1 MKLENIKFKALSL
14 ENKEWV
20 CGYFYQE
27 CDNTYIIKDRQKES
41 MLHRN
46 EAVLIDPATVCAF
59 TGFTDKNGKEVYDG
73 DVLRSDEYP
82 FSCIE
87 EDEYD
92 NYYGMIGWI
101 EEEASFYIIAIK
113 NPESPVRGISEG
125 ICDSISQKV
134 MREFEVVGNI
144 HDEEWQKKLNLK
156 PE

>member
-1 MKLENIKFKALSL
+1 MKIQNIKIKAKRPD
-14 ENKEWV
+14 NGEWV

-27 CDNTYIIKDRQKES
+27 NDNTYIVEDRQKES
-41 MLHRN
+41 FLNRN
-46 EAVLIDPATVCAF
+46 AAYEVVPDTVCQF
-59 TGFTDKNGKEVYDG
+59 TGFTDKNGKDVYEG

-92 NYYGMIGWI
+92 NYYGMIDWL

-125 ICDSISQKV
+125 ICDAISKKAMQD
-134 MREFEVVGNI
+134 FEVVGNI
-144 HDEEWQKKLNLK
+144 HDDAWQKKLKL
-156 PE
+156 ESE

>member
-1 MKLENIKFKALSL
+1 MKIQNIKFKAKHLD
-14 ENKEWV
+14 NGEWIY
-20 CGYFYQE
+20 GYFYQE
-27 CDNTYIIKDRQKES
+27 NDNTYIIENRQKES
-41 MLHRN
+41 LLNRN
-46 EAVLIDPATVCAF
+46 VTHKVNPDIVCPF
-59 TGFTDKNGKEVYDG
+59 TGFTDKNGKEVYVG

-92 NYYGMIGWI
+92 NYYGTIGWI
-101 EEEASFYIIAIK
+101 EEKASFYIIAIK

-134 MREFEVVGNI
+134 MQDFEVVGNI